1 MTQYFFL
8 PQYFESNKQILN
20 RYIKRSLKNHVY
32 KNPAPGVRG
41 WGGFSYGVLLSVIYL
56 IGNNMLNLK
65 N

>member
-20 RYIKRSLKNHVY
+20 RYIKRCLKNNVY

-41 WGGFSYGVLLSVIYL
+41 GEGSHMEYCYLLFI
-56 IGNNMLNLK
+56 
-65 N
+65 